1 MIRRPP
7 RSTRTGTLFPYTT
20 LFRSG
25 QARGQLFAGDLAASL
40 AQLAQPGVERGQA
53 LALQRVQGFLED
65 ELHQVVVGVVAAA
78 VLARKGGRAYQQL
91 AVVHLDELLPQ
102 QSLVDRAPVLHGPIA
117 VVEEDA
123 AGEVGTARETVD
135 QRG

>member
-53 LALQRVQGFLED
+53 LALQGVQGFPED
-65 ELHQVVVGVVAAA
+65 QLHQVVVGVVAAA
-78 VLARKGGRAYQQL
+78 VLARKGGRAYQQP
-91 AVVHLDELLPQ
+91 AVVLLDGLLSQ
-102 QSLVDRAPVLHGPIA
+102 QSLVNRTLVLHGQIA
-117 VVEEDA
+117 VGDEA
-123 AGEVGTARETVD
+123 PA
-135 QRG
+135 